1 MTMLGGVTALAAY
14 AVWPTWEAKRSS
26 EVLAQMLDAY
36 RAYFQA
42 ITDMYLRSASLTQS
56 QLNKARLRARLARSA
71 MESSV
76 DRLRMEPVANA
87 AGIRALSAMLAS
99 SHRFIN
105 ASLALESVHQNDAAP
120 QTEALRRFSNDVEQT
135 LELLS
140 AALRGE
146 DRIARDLPDLREDHH
161 RLMSALGTQDYTL
174 LADETD
180 RITNSLNTLTEQ
192 VLAWRTVNRTAPVLE
207 HNPA

>member
-1 MTMLGGVTALAAY
+1 
-14 AVWPTWEAKRSS
+14 
-26 EVLAQMLDAY
+26 
-36 RAYFQA
+36 
-42 ITDMYLRSASLTQS
+42 
-56 QLNKARLRARLARSA
+56 
-71 MESSV
+71 
-76 DRLRMEPVANA
+76 
-87 AGIRALSAMLAS
+87 
-99 SHRFIN
+99 
-105 ASLALESVHQNDAAP
+105 
-120 QTEALRRFSNDVEQT
+120 LRRFSNDVEQT